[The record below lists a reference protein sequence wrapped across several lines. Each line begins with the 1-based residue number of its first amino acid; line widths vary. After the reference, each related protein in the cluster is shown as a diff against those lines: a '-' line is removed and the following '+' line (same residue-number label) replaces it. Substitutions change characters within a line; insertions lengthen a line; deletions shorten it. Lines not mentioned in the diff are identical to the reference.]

1 MFRSTTFQQLAES
14 RYGEQQKELLA
25 ALGEAELALR
35 EKDPSS
41 ANGCMPSSETPHTTV
56 SVAPLRHVSAGPTES
71 FDHFISEFVRQP
83 KPDLSQQR
91 NTDLL
96 NDDPQDR
103 LLSSRHFIRSDGTSH
118 LSNTDISSAHN
129 VAVKTVRGS
138 SHDEDRAH
146 RREGKRDDDS
156 NCGTCSSPPSTIIGE
171 GDSVLGEIQ
180 KALYTPAAHRYPLS
194 RNVGSDRVLL
204 SSTPS
209 FLSTS
214 YASPL
219 RESLERSPYNPI
231 GTGVYSEKILAGDER
246 HVSVALRAYAMS
258 VAEDEKKAWHS
269 PVNMQNYLH
278 KSLPNPTLRGGVEP
292 PTLQPVRMF
301 TEDEIVSK
309 SQSPEGV

>member
-1 MFRSTTFQQLAES
+1 MAES

-35 EKDPSS
+35 EKDPST
-41 ANGCMPSSETPHTTV
+41 ANGCIPSSESLHSTV
-56 SVAPLRHVSAGPTES
+56 SAVPLRYESAGPPES

-83 KPDLSQQR
+83 KPDFSQQR
-91 NTDLL
+91 NAYSSK
-96 NDDPQDR
+96 DDPQDR
-103 LLSSRHFIRSDGTSH
+103 LHSSRHFLRSDGTSH
-118 LSNTDISSAHN
+118 LSNTDVNISTHT
-129 VAVKTVRGS
+129 VAVGAVRGTT
-138 SHDEDRAH
+138 HDEDRSH

-156 NCGTCSSPPSTIIGE
+156 ICGTCSSPPSTIIGE

-278 KSLPNPTLRGGVEP
+278 KSLPNPTLRGVVEP
-292 PTLQPVRMF
+292 SALQPVRMF

-309 SQSPEGV
+309 SQSPQGV